1 MQMDVYVWEGRSRK
15 GTIEKG
21 EISANNEA
29 AVRMQLRRQQ
39 IQALKIHTKPKDI
52 LKSLKFPK
60 SRRVKE
66 KELVVF
72 TRQFATM
79 IDAGLPL
86 VQCLEILASQQENTA
101 FKEILQKVKGDVEA
115 GSTFADALRKHP
127 RVFNDL
133 FCNLVA
139 AGEAGGILDTILN
152 RLAAYIEK
160 TMNLKKKVK
169 GAMVYPSVVLS
180 IALVVV
186 AGLLLFVIPVFQKMF
201 ADMGGTLPAFTQFV
215 IYLSD
220 VMRLYFIYIAGAL
233 ILLGVAFVRWYR
245 TERGRII
252 VDDLLLKIPVIG
264 SLIKKVAIAKFTR
277 TLGTMLSSGVPIM
290 EGLDIV
296 ARTSGNKTIERA
308 ILRTKVSIGEGKT
321 IAEPLGAS
329 RIFPAMVVQM
339 ISVGET
345 TGALD
350 SMLSKIADFYD
361 DEVDTAVTALTSL
374 IEPALMVFL
383 GITVG
388 GLVIAMY
395 LPIFQ
400 MAAVIG
406 G

>member
-1 MQMDVYVWEGRSRK
+1 MAMDVYVWEGRSRK

-29 AVRMQLRRQQ
+29 AVRLQLRRQQ
-39 IQALKIHTKPKDI
+39 IQALKIQVKPKDI

-86 VQCLEILASQQENTA
+86 VQCLEILASQQQNAA
-101 FKEILQKVKGDVEA
+101 FKDILSKVKGDVEA
-115 GSTFADALRKHP
+115 GSTFADALRHHP

-215 IYLSD
+215 IYLSEM
-220 VMRLYFIYIAGAL
+220 MRRYFLFIAGGMV
-233 ILLGVAFVRWYR
+233 ILAVAFVRWYR
-245 TERGRII
+245 TEKGRMI
-252 VDDLLLKIPVIG
+252 VDDLLLKIPVMG

-308 ILRTKVSIGEGKT
+308 ILRTKASIGEGKT

-329 RIFPAMVVQM
+329 KIFPAMVVQM
-339 ISVGET
+339 ISVGES

-361 DEVDTAVTALTSL
+361 DEVDAAVAALTSL

>member
-29 AVRMQLRRQQ
+29 AVRLQLRRQQ
-39 IQALKIHTKPKDI
+39 IQAIKIHTKPKDI

-86 VQCLEILASQQENTA
+86 VQCLEILASQQVNTA
-101 FKEILQKVKGDVEA
+101 FKEILLKVKGDVEA

-215 IYLSD
+215 IYLSE
-220 VMRLYFIYIAGAL
+220 VMRRYFIYIAAAL
-233 ILLGVAFVRWYR
+233 IALGVAFVRWYR

-264 SLIKKVAIAKFTR
+264 PLIKKVAIAKFTR

-339 ISVGET
+339 ISVGES

-361 DEVDTAVTALTSL
+361 DEVDTAVAALTSL

-400 MAAVIG
+400 MASVIG

>member
-1 MQMDVYVWEGRSRK
+1 MDVYVWEGRSRK

-29 AVRMQLRRQQ
+29 AVRLQLRRQQ
-39 IQALKIHTKPKDI
+39 IQALKIQVKPKDI

-86 VQCLEILASQQENTA
+86 VQCLEILASQQQNAA
-101 FKEILQKVKGDVEA
+101 FKDILSKVKGDVEA
-115 GSTFADALRKHP
+115 GSTFADALRHHP

-215 IYLSD
+215 IYLSEM
-220 VMRLYFIYIAGAL
+220 MRRYFLFIAGGMV
-233 ILLGVAFVRWYR
+233 ILAVAFVRWYR
-245 TERGRII
+245 TEKGRMI
-252 VDDLLLKIPVIG
+252 VDDLLLKIPVMG
-264 SLIKKVAIAKFTR
+264 PLIKKVAIAKFTR

-308 ILRTKVSIGEGKT
+308 ILKTKASIGEGKT

-329 RIFPAMVVQM
+329 KIFPAMVVQM
-339 ISVGET
+339 ISVGES

-361 DEVDTAVTALTSL
+361 DEVDAAVAALTSL